1 MTQEDDPKGW
11 CPGSD
16 GGAGRWRWGLH
27 WLAREPCE
35 GGDLLLSLGP
45 SAFKPPSLGS
55 ATTDILR
62 GPGKADRMAELRSLQ
77 LLPGGRAAV
86 GGTSERIV
94 GAGSGAGEEDG
105 AAEAEAQPG

>member
-1 MTQEDDPKGW
+1 
-11 CPGSD
+11 
-16 GGAGRWRWGLH
+16 
-27 WLAREPCE
+27 
-35 GGDLLLSLGP
+35 
-45 SAFKPPSLGS
+45 
-55 ATTDILR
+55 
-62 GPGKADRMAELRSLQ
+62 MAELRSLQ